1 MNHDKTINSLCDRS
15 EHMETMFKQMVSLTQ
30 SMNNSIT
37 CLGEQTRVFQLWCR
51 DLEARIEMIEELNNK
66 GGDNK

>member
-1 MNHDKTINSLCDRS
+1 MTYDETIKSLCDRS
-15 EHMETMFKQMVSLTQ
+15 KHMEMTFNQMVSLTQ

-37 CLGEQTRVFQLWCR
+37 CLAEQTRIFQLWCR